1 MTDAGDIVAALR
13 DKARTLYLGKDVPHR
28 SCGIALAEAFDREH
42 RPYQALRR
50 GGITG
55 EGECGAIAAGRLLLG
70 EIFGYPDPTAPAS
83 LALREAIG
91 LYRAAVA
98 KRIEGGGAATVVC
111 NDLVARFPEYHA
123 DDRSAFCTEIVGT
136 VAEIVAEIVLKLGGT
151 LEVTPIRER

>member
-1 MTDAGDIVAALR
+1 MNDTDIVAAIR
-13 DKARTLYLGKDVPHR
+13 EKARTLYEGKEVPHR

-55 EGECGAIAAGRLLLG
+55 DGECGAIVAGRLILG
-70 EIFGYPDPTAPAS
+70 ELFGYPDPTAPTS
-83 LALREAIG
+83 LTLREAMT

-98 KRIEGGGAATVVC
+98 TRVDRGGAETLVC
-111 NDLVARFPEYHA
+111 SDLVKRFPVYHS
-123 DDRSAFCTEIVGT
+123 DERTAFCADIVAA